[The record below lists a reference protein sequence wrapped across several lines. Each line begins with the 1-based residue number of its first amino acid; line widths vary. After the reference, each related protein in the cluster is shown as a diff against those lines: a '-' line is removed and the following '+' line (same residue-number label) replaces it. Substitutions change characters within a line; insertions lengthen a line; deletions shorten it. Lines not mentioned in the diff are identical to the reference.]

1 MRASLKTFPN
11 YTLYMGS
18 ELRVGDIMTKTVI
31 VVPFGKSME
40 DVAKLM
46 KKNEIGSVIVVE
58 DKAGK
63 HAKGIITERD
73 VVHKILA
80 KKRDPYKIKAQDIMS
95 HPLRVVKPDTTL
107 EDAAKA
113 MRENKIKRLPVV
125 NDHNELIGILSE
137 GDIMKIFPVVVDLI
151 EERATLG

>member
-1 MRASLKTFPN
+1 
-11 YTLYMGS
+11 MGS
-18 ELRVGDIMTKTVI
+18 DLRVGDIMTKK
-31 VVPFGKSME
+31 VVVLPFGKTTT
-40 DVAKLM
+40 DVARLM
-46 KKNEIGSVIVVE
+46 KKNGIGSVIIVE

-73 VVHKILA
+73 LVYNLLA
-80 KKRDPYKIKAQDIMS
+80 KGKDPYKMPVEEIMS
-95 HPLRVVKPDTTL
+95 KPLRVIRPETTI

-125 NDHNELIGILSE
+125 NDDNELIGVLSE

-151 EERATLG
+151 EERAAMG

>member
-1 MRASLKTFPN
+1 MIIP
-11 YTLYMGS
+11 MGS
-18 ELRVGDIMTKTVI
+18 DLRVGDIMTKKVI
-31 VVPFGKSME
+31 VLPFGKTAI
-40 DVAKLM
+40 DVARLM
-46 KKNEIGSVIVVE
+46 KKNGIGSIIVVE

-73 VVHKILA
+73 LVHGLLA
-80 KKRDPYKIKAQDIMS
+80 KGKDPYKMLVEEIMS
-95 HPLRVVKPDTTL
+95 KPLRVVRPETTI

-125 NDHNELIGILSE
+125 NDDNELIGVLSE

-151 EERATLG
+151 EERAAMG

>member
-1 MRASLKTFPN
+1 
-11 YTLYMGS
+11 
-18 ELRVGDIMTKTVI
+18 MTKNVI
-31 VVPFGKSME
+31 VVPFGKTIL

-73 VVHKILA
+73 IVYKILA
-80 KKRDPYKIKAQDIMS
+80 KGEDPYKAEVKDIMS
-95 HPLRVVKPDTTL
+95 QPLRVVKPDTTI

-113 MRENKIKRLPVV
+113 MRENKVKRLPVV
-125 NDHNELIGILSE
+125 NDDNELIGLLSE

-151 EERATLG
+151 EERASMS